1 MGLVSGVGFCLTR
14 RGYSP
19 SVFSNKLNGRLNRCL
34 SILFMIKEPQTR
46 NAARTKDA
54 ILAGTAR
61 ALLAHGSA
69 LTIAS
74 IAEASRVSKG
84 GVLHH
89 FSTKEILLKA
99 LAEECLRQ
107 FREDV
112 VRNVDLSENASGKL
126 LRAYV
131 RTISAYVLDESATT
145 TGESHWGA
153 LSLMPEVRAIL
164 DADARRWRN
173 EFQEDGLH
181 LDRIL
186 VVTRAADGLAAAARD
201 EASLTTDEVE
211 RTTALLLSMTF
222 GDGPL

>member
-1 MGLVSGVGFCLTR
+1 M
-14 RGYSP
+14 
-19 SVFSNKLNGRLNRCL
+19 
-34 SILFMIKEPQTR
+34 KEPQTR

-54 ILAGTAR
+54 VLTGAAR

-69 LTIAS
+69 VTIAA
-74 IAEASRVSKG
+74 IAEASGVSKG

-89 FSTKEILLKA
+89 FSTKEILIKA
-99 LAEECLRQ
+99 LAEDFLRQ

-112 VRNVDLSENASGKL
+112 VRNVDLSENAPGKL

-131 RTISAYVLDESATT
+131 RTISTHARDLSATT
-145 TGESHWGA
+145 MTESQWGI

-164 DADARRWRN
+164 DADARRWR
-173 EFQEDGLH
+173 EQFQEDGLH

-211 RTTALLLSMTF
+211 HTTAILLRMTF

>member
-1 MGLVSGVGFCLTR
+1 MLIMTE
-14 RGYSP
+14 
-19 SVFSNKLNGRLNRCL
+19 K
-34 SILFMIKEPQTR
+34 PQTR

-54 ILAGTAR
+54 VLTGAAR

-69 LTIAS
+69 VTIAA
-74 IAEASRVSKG
+74 IAEASGVSKG

-89 FSTKEILLKA
+89 FSTKEILIKA
-99 LAEECLRQ
+99 LADDFLRQ

-112 VRNVDLSENASGKL
+112 VRNVDLSENTSGKL

-131 RTISAYVLDESATT
+131 RTISVHALDLLATT
-145 TGESHWGA
+145 TGESQWGV
-153 LSLMPEVRAIL
+153 LSLMPEVRAII
-164 DADARRWRN
+164 DADARRWRD
-173 EFQEDGLH
+173 EFQADGLH

-201 EASLTTDEVE
+201 EASLTSDEVE
-211 RTTALLLSMTF
+211 HTTALMLRMTF